1 MEEQKKTNKELLA
14 KGVKTLAIALG
25 ALGLGPIIVYNAFMN
40 KEHPLFLAVLIPGI
54 LIMLLAIFLIL
65 KGINLMLKSFFD

>member
-1 MEEQKKTNKELLA
+1 MEDQKRTNKEVLA
-14 KGVKTLAIALG
+14 KGVKTLAMALG
-25 ALGLGPIIVYNAFMN
+25 AIGLGPVIVYNAFMN
-40 KEHPLFLAVLIPGI
+40 KEHPLFLVALIPGI